1 MKIWLLLLIPTIF
14 VAVILSVE
22 KLRKE
27 LHYLEVLLLYAICAV
42 VIFIS
47 KITSETIM
55 TNDTERLVEY
65 VVSVEHHEYWNEW
78 ITQICT
84 RECCCTTDSKGNTTC
99 GTESYDCSYE
109 EEYSPYT
116 EITTNTGRTI
126 KYYEGYEPR
135 GHGSVP
141 SKYIEICNLF
151 KTNIIKIDDRYDE
164 LYRDHGKGFRG
175 NVFKCDRDINS
186 GITTIEPITI
196 DNTYEN
202 RIQASSSIF
211 KFEELDTTII
221 NFHGL
226 FEYPEYYTDY
236 KSQCILGYNS
246 PKIDFYANQR
256 NALIGKSK
264 ELKVY
269 FLVFK
274 DKSPKSALLQEQFWK
289 GGNKNEAVI
298 CIGIDNKNNITWS
311 HVFSWSDESSFKV
324 NISSDIITNHKI
336 LNDAEFKLIIDES
349 YSTLIKE
356 FKRKEFADFSYVTVE
371 PSGTAMLISTIH
383 VIISCIGICIFILK
397 NEFKNY

>member
-1 MKIWLLLLIPTIF
+1 MKIWLLLLIPTLFIIL
-14 VAVILSVE
+14 ILSVE

-27 LHYLEVLLLYAICAV
+27 LHYLEVLILYAICAA

-47 KITSETIM
+47 KITTETIM

-78 ITQICT
+78 ITKTCS
-84 RECCCTTDSKGNTTC
+84 RECCCSSDSKGVEHC
-99 GTESYDCSYE
+99 STEYYDCSYE

-126 KYYEGYEPR
+126 SYPEGYEPN
-135 GHGSVP
+135 GHGSAPV
-141 SKYIEICNLF
+141 KYIELCKLF
-151 KTNIIKIDDRYDE
+151 KTNKIKIDDKYDD
-164 LYRDHGKGFRG
+164 LYRDYGKGFRG
-175 NVFKCDRDINS
+175 DIYKCDRDVNS
-186 GITTIEPITI
+186 GVCTIEPITI
-196 DNTYEN
+196 DNSYEN

-211 KFEELDTTII
+211 KFEELDTTTVK
-221 NFHGL
+221 FHGL
-226 FEYPEYYTDY
+226 FEYPEYYADY
-236 KSQCILGYNS
+236 KSHCVLGYNS
-246 PKIDFYANQR
+246 SCIDFYANQR

-274 DKSPKSALLQEQFWK
+274 DKSQKSVLLQEQYWK

-298 CIGIDNKNNITWS
+298 CIGIDSKNNITWS

-324 NISSDIITNHKI
+324 NISADIMKHKI
-336 LNDAEFKLIIDES
+336 LNDSEFKNIIDES
-349 YSTLIKE
+349 YSTLVKE
-356 FKRKEFADFSYVTVE
+356 FKRKEFADFSYITVE
-371 PSGTAMLISTIH
+371 PSGTAIIISTIL
-383 VIISCIGICIFILK
+383 VIISCIGICIVLLK